1 MIDNEYLLFDLCKI
15 FLKYYYLANERI
27 FFFFLS
33 FEQEKNIKENG
44 VYDI

>member
-1 MIDNEYLLFDLCKI
+1 MQDLPKILLFS
-15 FLKYYYLANERI
+15 EREDF